1 MYKHLAAA
9 GLVAVMALPAHATS
23 ITDRY
28 SSFYVFGD
36 SLSDDGK
43 FTQLPATPP
52 SEGGRFSNGP
62 VWAEHIAQDFEDAG
76 KDSGNLAVGGATAND
91 TATLTPLST
100 FNGQINAFF
109 NAIATD
115 TGLLKKFPIP
125 SPIPDAPNLVEAVFE
140 ENAPTPGDNPLVAVW
155 FGGNDLFASFAE
167 SDIIAAAK
175 SVTDGIARLAASPLG
190 EFDDFLVANLP
201 DLGDTPAYSSLL
213 TLGATTPEE
222 LAAAQQNAALA
233 SAAASAATNL
243 FNIELKSNLEMIE
256 DELGVRIIDYDAFAV
271 SKDVFAN
278 PGDYPFASLT
288 QPCTVSLNS
297 AENPFTCAPELEDA
311 LFFTDAVHPNQV
323 AQAITADNIRV
334 VVAAVPLPATMWL
347 ALFAVGG
354 LAAAGR
360 RRKAA

>member
-1 MYKHLAAA
+1 MFKHLAAA
-9 GLVAVMALPAHATS
+9 GLVAVMALPASATS

-43 FTQLPATPP
+43 FGQLPATPP

-62 VWAEHIAQDFEDAG
+62 VWAEHIAQDFTDAG

-109 NAIATD
+109 NALVTD
-115 TGLLKKFPIP
+115 TGLPQNFTTPP
-125 SPIPDAPNLVEAVFE
+125 TPEGTG
-140 ENAPTPGDNPLVAVW
+140 PTPGDNPLVAVW
-155 FGGNDLFASFAE
+155 FGGNDLFASFEPA
-167 SDIIAAAK
+167 DIAAAAK
-175 SVTDGIARLAASPLG
+175 SVADGITRLATSPLG
-190 EFDDFLVANLP
+190 MFDDFLVANLP

-222 LAAAQQNAALA
+222 LAAAQQVAAAA
-233 SAAASAATNL
+233 SAAASAATEQFNL
-243 FNIELKSNLEMIE
+243 ELKSNLDLIE
-256 DELGVRIIDYDAFAV
+256 EDLGIRIIDYDAFAV

-288 QPCTVSLNS
+288 QPCTVSLNE
-297 AENPFTCAPELEDA
+297 ADNPFTCTPEQEDL

-323 AQAITADNIRV
+323 AQKITANNIRT
-334 VVAAVPLPATMWL
+334 VVAAVPLPATFWL

-360 RRKAA
+360 RRMAA